1 MAGHYP
7 DTCSGKSERC
17 SAFETVQFSNAKRI
31 SSQEDSWPEFETVQF
46 SNTKRVSSQEDSGPE
61 EVPSARD
68 NHAVAVRGS
77 TSSHVWAAPVVYD
90 MLLDTDVRLCPSAR
104 KLVSEL

>member
-31 SSQEDSWPEFETVQF
+31 SSQEDS
-46 SNTKRVSSQEDSGPE
+46 GPE
-61 EVPSARD
+61 EVPSARH

-77 TSSHVWAAPVVYD
+77 TGSHVWAAPVVYD
-90 MLLDTDVRLCPSAR
+90 VLLDADVRLCPSAR